1 MIVPRGFISHPQS
14 LSRGEREDKRS
25 HRVITGDLP
34 LQQLGQI
41 AGSFN
46 RSFIKGWDGGMHGF
60 TLLEMMVALVVAS
73 IMLTVATL
81 NLMPNAQT
89 VLREESQRLAF
100 LMENGAMSSQAG
112 GQPLAW
118 SGTGNTY
125 RFWKRT
131 KDGVWE
137 RIERDNLLHPR
148 ILPDA
153 VRIGKVSFDGRSIEP
168 GSLIVLSPELS
179 AKDFRVSLLSNGM
192 VSDIVGNGLGKV
204 DVVAGRTP

>member
-1 MIVPRGFISHPQS
+1 MR
-14 LSRGEREDKRS
+14 
-25 HRVITGDLP
+25 
-34 LQQLGQI
+34 
-41 AGSFN
+41 
-46 RSFIKGWDGGMHGF
+46 GF
-60 TLLEMMVALVVAS
+60 TLLEMLVALVVAS

-81 NLMPNAQT
+81 NLMPSAQT

-118 SGTGNTY
+118 SGTGNSY

-131 KDGVWE
+131 KDGTWE

-153 VRIGKVSFDGRSIEP
+153 IHIGKVSFDGRNMEP
-168 GSLIVLSPELS
+168 GALIVLSPELS
-179 AKDFRVSLLSNGM
+179 AKEFRVSLLSGNL
-192 VSDIVGNGLGKV
+192 VTNVVGNGLGKV
-204 DVVAGRTP
+204 DVVAGTTP